1 MSPYQSPDLKHRTVD
16 VERIGADC
24 FIRGFAIGILTLAVL
39 LAFFDCV
46 AR

>member
-1 MSPYQSPDLKHRTVD
+1 MDPSYSTDLKRCTVD

-24 FIRGFAIGILTLAVL
+24 FIRGFAAGILTLAVL
-39 LAFFDCV
+39 LAFFDFF